1 MCKHTLPKVLCTHI
15 INNMQIGFWVTLHN
29 SSAYFS
35 GSCGTFYILLLR
47 AYLWYVDCSCMYIL
61 LLRAYLWYV
70 DCSCMYILLL
80 RAYLWYVD
88 CSCMY
93 ILFSEPT
100 CSSLASMEAERDR
113 ASCKDKGNGSNDNIN
128 NDIISHQ
135 HLPNI
140 PMGCSWF
147 LGDSVGMTILPVQSL
162 TDQRSNASSKVT
174 QSCVE
179 SLPQVHLAT

>member
-1 MCKHTLPKVLCTHI
+1 MFTLISCSCCWTFTFSCSTASRSLRIYSTQNMCKHTLPKVLCTHI

-35 GSCGTFYILLLR
+35 GSCGTF
-47 AYLWYVDCSCMYIL
+47 
-61 LLRAYLWYV
+61 
-70 DCSCMYILLL
+70 YILLL

-140 PMGCSWF
+140 PMGCFMASRRLSWN
-147 LGDSVGMTILPVQSL
+147 DHT
-162 TDQRSNASSKVT
+162 ASTKPYWS
-174 QSCVE
+174 
-179 SLPQVHLAT
+179 AI